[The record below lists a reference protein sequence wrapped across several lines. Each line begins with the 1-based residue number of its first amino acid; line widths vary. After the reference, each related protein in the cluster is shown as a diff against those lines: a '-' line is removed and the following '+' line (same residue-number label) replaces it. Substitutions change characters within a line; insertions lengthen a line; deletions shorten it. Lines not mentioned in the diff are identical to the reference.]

1 MNNNTEVW
9 KDVQGYEG
17 LYQVS
22 NLGRVRSLDR
32 TIIDSIG
39 RKRLYKGKLLKPII
53 DNHGYFE
60 VLLYKGTN
68 RKPPHIH
75 RLVAQTFLPNPKK
88 LPCINHIDENKQNNA
103 VSNLEWCSYKYNN
116 NYGTRTDRA
125 IQTRGRNPEWYKKIK
140 EHTGKIG
147 KKYGRINGA
156 KMSKPVLQFDLD
168 GDFIREWPSMREV
181 KHNLKIDNSS
191 IARCCKGKQ
200 KTAGKYI
207 WKFK

>member
-9 KDVQGYEG
+9 KNVQGYEG
-17 LYQVS
+17 FYQVS

-39 RKRLYKGKLLKPII
+39 RNRLYKGKLLKPII
-53 DNHGYFE
+53 DSHGYFE
-60 VLLYKGTN
+60 VRLCKGTN

-75 RLVAQTFLPNPKK
+75 RLVAQAFLPNPKK

-125 IQTRGRNPEWYKKIK
+125 IQTRSRNPEWYKKIK

-181 KHNLKIDNSS
+181 KRNLKIDNSS